1 MVPTH
6 PVSSPQLRFTLS
18 VDGGAPVELAYETY
32 DRSEE
37 WKENV
42 LNNQA
47 VRNLVVPLKG
57 TGKHTLVVT
66 ALDEGEVLD
75 QIFLY
80 KR

>member
-1 MVPTH
+1 M
-6 PVSSPQLRFTLS
+6 
-18 VDGGAPVELAYETY
+18 ELAYETY

-47 VRNLVVPLKG
+47 VRNQVVPLTG
-57 TGKHTLVVT
+57 SGKHTVVIT

-75 QIFLY
+75 QICICS
-80 KR
+80 RP